1 MPKKSKNNNKK
12 VPNMSKVTIFGIFS
26 FDKNKLIYVSLTEED
41 VWFEFDTNM
50 YDEDTYVVV
59 KLNVKL

>member
-1 MPKKSKNNNKK
+1 MPKKQKTTKSKI
-12 VPNMSKVTIFGIFS
+12 PSMSKVTTFGIFS
-26 FDKNKLIYVSLTEED
+26 FINNKLIYVALSEED

-50 YDEDTYVVV
+50 YEEDKYTVV

>member
-1 MPKKSKNNNKK
+1 MPKKQKTTKSKI
-12 VPNMSKVTIFGIFS
+12 PSMSKVTIFGIFS
-26 FDKNKLIYVSLTEED
+26 FTENKLIYVALSEED

-50 YDEDTYVVV
+50 YEEDKYTVV

>member
-1 MPKKSKNNNKK
+1 MPKKQKTISRKI
-12 VPNMSKVTIFGIFS
+12 PSMSNVTIFGIFS
-26 FDKNKLIYVSLTEED
+26 FDDGKLIYVALSEED

-50 YDEDTYVVV
+50 YDEDKYTVV

>member
-1 MPKKSKNNNKK
+1 MPKKQKINKEK
-12 VPNMSKVTIFGIFS
+12 IPSMSGVTIFGIFS
-26 FDKNKLIYVSLTEED
+26 FDDNKLIYVALSEED

-50 YDEDTYVVV
+50 YEEDKYAVV

>member
-1 MPKKSKNNNKK
+1 
-12 VPNMSKVTIFGIFS
+12 MSKVTIFGIFS

>member
-1 MPKKSKNNNKK
+1 MPKKQKINKGK
-12 VPNMSKVTIFGIFS
+12 IPSMSSVTIFGIFS
-26 FDKNKLIYVSLTEED
+26 FDDNKLIYVALSEED

-50 YDEDTYVVV
+50 YEEDKYTVV

>member
-1 MPKKSKNNNKK
+1 MPKKQKTTKSKI
-12 VPNMSKVTIFGIFS
+12 PSMSKVTIFGIFS
-26 FDKNKLIYVSLTEED
+26 FTGNKLIYVSFSEED

-50 YDEDTYVVV
+50 YEEDKYTVV